1 MIGIYKITNK
11 ANGKIYVG
19 QSIDIEERWKQHRW
33 KAFNCNEV
41 GYRSAIHAAMRKY
54 GLDNF
59 DYEVLELCAAEE
71 LDEKE
76 RYWISLL
83 DCIIP
88 NGYNILSGGQKY
100 RKSVKTDCEDGKVLV
115 TKEKTCLVCKKCGKE
130 ITKGSASGMCHSC
143 AQLKCDIS
151 KEELQ
156 NALVQNNGNF
166 TLVGRIYGLSD
177 NAIRKRCQHFGLSFH
192 STDYKAPKILKE
204 PYETPVEQL
213 DPKTNEI
220 IQVFCSAN
228 EAARSLGK
236 AKGNHIT
243 EVCRGKGKTAHGY
256 AWRYANK

>member
-11 ANGKIYVG
+11 TNGKIYVG

-33 KAFNCNEV
+33 KAFNCNEI
-41 GYRSAIHAAMRKY
+41 GYHSAIHAAMRKH

-59 DYEVLELCAAEE
+59 VYEVLEQCAAEE

-76 RYWISLL
+76 RYWINLL
-83 DCIIP
+83 NCVAP

-100 RKSVKTDCEDGKVLV
+100 RKST
-115 TKEKTCLVCKKCGKE
+115 KTCLVCKKCGKE
-130 ITKGSASGMCHSC
+130 ITKESISGMCHSC
-143 AQLKCDIS
+143 VQLKCDIS

-156 NALVQNNGNF
+156 NALIQNNGNF
-166 TLVGRIYGLSD
+166 ALVGRIYGLSD
-177 NAIRKRCQHFGLSFH
+177 NAIRKRCQHFGLPFH
-192 STDYKAPKILKE
+192 STDYKTPKALKE
-204 PYETPVEQL
+204 PYETPVRQI
-213 DPKTNEI
+213 DINTNEI

-243 EVCRGKGKTAHGY
+243 EVCRGKGKTAYGY
-256 AWRYANK
+256 RWEYDK